1 METSADAQQDD
12 QQRQTGPAL
21 SQHAPN
27 LAGSVLEVPD
37 GFGGSLLIRIQNMSS
52 TADLGVRLDLKQIAL
67 RCRNTEFNPRRFA
80 AVIMRLREPRATAL
94 LFSSGRMVVTGTKSS
109 HNSSLATKKFAYILE
124 RVGFQPQSYIDFKV
138 QNIVGT
144 VDVGF
149 PIRLEGVV
157 YAHPTF
163 SSYEPELFPGLI
175 YRLVQPRVVLLIF
188 VSGKVVITGA
198 KKEEDLVEGLRK
210 VYPVMLEFRK
220 ATVSPVPGKG
230 SNFVAGEGGGVAAAA
245 AAAPVRPHCQVP
257 TLPPIVTGNV
267 ASLGKGGRGRGGN
280 KETPRV
286 RRGKDLNNTF
296 EGHLEV

>member
-1 METSADAQQDD
+1 MNYDLQPNQTKPNQTNKQN
-12 QQRQTGPAL
+12 QIQTKPNQTNPLRQNNP
-21 SQHAPN
+21 
-27 LAGSVLEVPD
+27 
-37 GFGGSLLIRIQNMSS
+37 
-52 TADLGVRLDLKQIAL
+52 ADLGVRLDLKQIAL

-80 AVIMRLREPRATAL
+80 AVVMRLREPRATAL

-198 KKEEDLVEGLRK
+198 KKEDDLVEGLRK
-210 VYPVMLEFRK
+210 VYPVLLEFRK
-220 ATVSPVPGKG
+220 ATVTPVPGG
-230 SNFVAGEGGGVAAAA
+230 FGTFVAGQGGGVAATAV
-245 AAAPVRPHCQVP
+245 APAVAVRTHGPVP
-257 TLPPIVTGNV
+257 TLPPIVAGNV
-267 ASLGKGGRGRGGN
+267 ASLGKGGRGRGSGGG
-280 KETPRV
+280 KEMPRV
-286 RRGKDLNNTF
+286 RRGKDLNNTL
-296 EGHLEV
+296 EGHVEV